1 MGYTRIC
8 KSHWRQSEHDYIH
21 GPAAMTPTAKQQWLD
36 LPYETG
42 IYAKHPSAIEV
53 RDGRVRVLQQWWEGP
68 PTLVGFNQMTVAQ
81 EGEWRDIP
89 IAREE

>member
-53 RDGRVRVLQQWWEGP
+53 RDGRVRVLQQWWEQTLSDMDGP
-68 PTLVGFNQMTVAQ
+68 EVK
-81 EGEWRDIP
+81 GEWRDIP
-89 IAREE
+89 VEEQA